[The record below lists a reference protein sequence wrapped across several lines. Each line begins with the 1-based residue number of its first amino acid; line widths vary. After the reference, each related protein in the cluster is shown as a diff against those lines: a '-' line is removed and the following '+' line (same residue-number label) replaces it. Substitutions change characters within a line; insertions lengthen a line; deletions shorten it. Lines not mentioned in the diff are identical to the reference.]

1 MPDSVDKQGSFY
13 GSKAQFLIPG
23 DYTLLKTYNIIIHF
37 CYLTLPPHNKKSHD
51 ILHAGPAAVCSY
63 LKLKTP
69 KPLVY
74 HGL

>member
-37 CYLTLPPHNKKSHD
+37 CYLTLPPITKNPTTFYTLDLQQS
-51 ILHAGPAAVCSY
+51 VV
-63 LKLKTP
+63 T
-69 KPLVY
+69 
-74 HGL
+74 